1 MNVKATI
8 DIQDVREGIVLII
21 HVATMLGRKK
31 YIYSYTLFHT
41 QHCYEGICV
50 IFFSFMKKVSVCI

>member
-21 HVATMLGRKK
+21 HVATMLGRKRK
-31 YIYSYTLFHT
+31 KNIPTH
-41 QHCYEGICV
+41 
-50 IFFSFMKKVSVCI
+50 FFIPNSNTNTDIRVFV